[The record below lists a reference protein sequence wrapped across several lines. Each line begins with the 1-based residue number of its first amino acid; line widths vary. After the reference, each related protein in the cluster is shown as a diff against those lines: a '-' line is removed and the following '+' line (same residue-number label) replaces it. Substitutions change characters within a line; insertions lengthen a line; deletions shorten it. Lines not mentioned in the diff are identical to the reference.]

1 MTASPA
7 SVSGRQ
13 AGEEDLLDAY
23 RASMEK
29 AGMFAGRPTISV
41 ARMFFTRVGVIG
53 WDRLSLAEQC
63 AQPHKNRRVVGWLMV
78 TGRLAASADYL
89 VAARLNVG
97 DMASRHHP
105 EFFSRFC
112 GTAAELGF
120 APKAV
125 RLQWSTLAKIAV
137 MHRVRPDRMT
147 AAQLGAGRQ
156 ALIDASLRHTHGQP
170 RRAAQVVTKD
180 VFGIEATLFHL
191 GVIDEPPTKT
201 GHDKAAERSAQW
213 AGVAPGL
220 AGTLLGYLDQVG
232 VSLRP
237 STVIGVEAVLREFV
251 CFLGRQ
257 APEVG
262 CVADIRRAHI
272 EAYKSYLSNRK
283 TVGSSR
289 HGGKLSKVSIAGH
302 VSVLRTCFGRLSEWG
317 GDDVPVGVLVF
328 SGDSPILDQPLPRF
342 LDDAAAAKLLVAAR
356 ADPDPFVRLAVEFLA
371 RTGMRKGELVDLAV
385 DAVVQI
391 GSSYWLHVPV
401 GKLHNDRYIPLHP
414 QLKEL
419 LDDWI
424 AHRPAALRSKFLFF
438 ERGRRITA
446 SRVDHAVAKVA
457 AAAGLHGVSPH
468 RLRHTLATQ
477 AINRGMSLEAIAA
490 LLGHRSMRMTM
501 VYARIAD
508 RTVAEEYFAVSDKVE
523 ALYDQAK
530 ALPADAEGAE
540 MTKLRRE
547 MHQRMLGN
555 GYCARP
561 VDLDCHFES
570 ICESC
575 TFFVTTIEFRPT
587 LTRQRDD
594 AQAKGQVGR
603 QKIFEGLLGRLDS
616 EAS

>member
-1 MTASPA
+1 MNS
-7 SVSGRQ
+7 SSDISSEEG
-13 AGEEDLLDAY
+13 EDLVGAY
-23 RASMEK
+23 RASLQE
-29 AGMFAGRPTISV
+29 AGMFAGPPTISV
-41 ARMFFTRVGVIG
+41 ARMFFARVGVGG
-53 WDRLSLAEQC
+53 WGELSLAEQC

-78 TGRLAASADYL
+78 TGRLAATAEYL

-97 DMASRHHP
+97 DMASRHHHD
-105 EFFSRFC
+105 FFSRFC
-112 GTAAELGF
+112 RVARDLGF
-120 APKAV
+120 GPKAV
-125 RLQWSTLAKIAV
+125 QLQWSTLVKIAV
-137 MHRVRPDRMT
+137 MHQVRPDRVT
-147 AAQLGAGRQ
+147 PAQLGAGRQ
-156 ALIDASLRHTHGQP
+156 ALIEASLHHARGEAQ
-170 RRAAQVVTKD
+170 RAAGVVTKD

-191 GVIDEPPTKT
+191 GITEEPPTKS
-201 GHDKAAERSAQW
+201 GQDKAAERAAQW
-213 AGVAPGL
+213 AGVAPRL
-220 AGTLLGYLDQVG
+220 AGTLLDYLDQVA

-237 STVIGVEAVLREFV
+237 STVVGIEAILREFA
-251 CFLGRQ
+251 CFLTRQ
-257 APEVG
+257 APGVG
-262 CVADIRRAHI
+262 RVADIRRAHI
-272 EAYKSYLSNRK
+272 EAYKSHLFNRT

-302 VSVLRTCFGRLSEWG
+302 VSALRTCFERLGEWG
-317 GDDVPVGVLVF
+317 GDDVPAALLVF

-371 RTGMRKGELVDLAV
+371 RTGMRKGELVDLTI
-385 DAVVQI
+385 DAAVQI

-419 LDDWI
+419 LDDWM
-424 AHRPAALRSKFLFF
+424 AQRPAALRSKFLFF

-457 AAAGLHGVSPH
+457 AAAGLDGVSPH

-508 RTVAEEYFAVSDKVE
+508 RTVADEYFAVSDKVE
-523 ALYDQAK
+523 ALYGQARE
-530 ALPADAEGAE
+530 LPADVEGAE
-540 MTKLRRE
+540 MTKLRKE

-561 VDLDCHFES
+561 VELDCHFES

-575 TFFVTTIEFRPT
+575 TFFVTTVEFKPT
-587 LTRQRDD
+587 LQRQRDD
-594 AQAKGQVGR
+594 AAGKGQLGR
-603 QKIFEGLLGRLDS
+603 QKVFDGLLARLDG

>member
-1 MTASPA
+1 MALEE
-7 SVSGRQ
+7 G
-13 AGEEDLLDAY
+13 EDLVVAY
-23 RASMEK
+23 RTSMQNT
-29 AGMFAGRPTISV
+29 GMFAGGPTISV
-41 ARMFFTRVGVIG
+41 ARTFFARVGVNG
-53 WDRLSLAEQC
+53 WGELSLAEQC
-63 AQPHKNRRVVGWLMV
+63 AQPYTNRRVIGWLMV
-78 TGRLAASADYL
+78 TGRLAATAEYL

-97 DMASRHHP
+97 DMASRHHH
-105 EFFSRFC
+105 EFFTRFC
-112 GTAAELGF
+112 AVAGDLGF
-120 APKAV
+120 GPKAV
-125 RLQWSTLAKIAV
+125 QLQWSTLVKIAV
-137 MHRVRPDRMT
+137 IHQTPPERIT
-147 AAQLGAGRQ
+147 TAQLVAGRD
-156 ALIDASLRHTHGQP
+156 ALIEASWHHARGEP
-170 RRAAQVVTKD
+170 RRAVSVVTKD
-180 VFGIEATLFHL
+180 VFGIAATVFHL
-191 GVIDEPPTKT
+191 GITDDPPTKV
-201 GHDKAAERSAQW
+201 GHDKASERSAQW
-213 AGVAPGL
+213 AQAAPRL
-220 AGTLLGYLDQVG
+220 AATLLGYLDQVA

-237 STVIGVEAVLREFV
+237 STVVGIEAVLREFA
-251 CFLGRQ
+251 CFLSRH
-257 APEVG
+257 APQVG
-262 CVADIRRAHI
+262 SVADIRRSHI
-272 EAYKSYLSNRK
+272 EAYKAHLSNRA

-289 HGGKLSKVSIAGH
+289 HGGRLSKVSIAGH
-302 VSVLRTCFGRLSEWG
+302 VSALRTCFERLGEWG
-317 GDDVPVGVLVF
+317 GDDVPSMMLIF

-371 RTGMRKGELVDLAV
+371 RTGMRKGELIDLAV

-401 GKLHNDRYIPLHP
+401 GKLHTDRYIPLHP

-424 AHRPAALRSKFLFF
+424 SQRPTTLRSKFVFF

-457 AAAGLHGVSPH
+457 AAAGIEGVSPH

-508 RTVAEEYFAVSDKVE
+508 RTVADEYFAVSDKVE
-523 ALYDQAK
+523 ALYGQARE
-530 ALPADAEGAE
+530 LPADAEGAE
-540 MTKLRRE
+540 MTRLRKE

-575 TFFVTTIEFRPT
+575 TFFVTTVEFKPT
-587 LTRQRDD
+587 LQRQRDD
-594 AQAKGQVGR
+594 AAGKGQVGR
-603 QKIFEGLLGRLDS
+603 QKIFDGLLARLDE

>member
-1 MTASPA
+1 MQETA
-7 SVSGRQ
+7 
-13 AGEEDLLDAY
+13 
-23 RASMEK
+23 
-29 AGMFAGRPTISV
+29 MFAGRPTISV
-41 ARMFFTRVGVIG
+41 ARTFFARVGVTG
-53 WDRLSLAEQC
+53 WGGLTLAEQC

-78 TGRLAASADYL
+78 TGRLAATADYL

-97 DMASRHHP
+97 DMASRHHHQ
-105 EFFSRFC
+105 FFTRFC
-112 GTAAELGF
+112 GVAGELGF

-125 RLQWSTLAKIAV
+125 QLQWSTLVKIAV
-137 MHRVRPDRMT
+137 IHQTRPDRIT
-147 AAQLGAGRQ
+147 TAQLVAGRD
-156 ALIDASLRHTHGQP
+156 ALIEASLHHACGEPQ
-170 RRAAQVVTKD
+170 RAAQVVTKD

-191 GVIDEPPTKT
+191 GVTDDPPTKV
-201 GHDKAAERSAQW
+201 GHDKAAERGVQW
-213 AGVAPGL
+213 AGAAPRL
-220 AGTLLGYLDQVG
+220 AQTLLGYLDQVA

-237 STVIGVEAVLREFV
+237 STVVGIEAVLREFA
-251 CFLGRQ
+251 CFLSRH
-257 APEVG
+257 ASEVG
-262 CVADIRRAHI
+262 SVADIRRAHI
-272 EAYKSYLSNRK
+272 EAYKTHLSTRA

-302 VSVLRTCFGRLSEWG
+302 VSALRTCFERLGEWG
-317 GDDVPVGVLVF
+317 GDDIPAAILVF

-371 RTGMRKGELVDLAV
+371 RTGMRKGELIDLAV

-419 LDDWI
+419 LDEWI
-424 AHRPAALRSKFLFF
+424 AQRPVALRSKYLFF

-457 AAAGLHGVSPH
+457 AAAGLEGVSPH

-477 AINRGMSLEAIAA
+477 AINRGMSLEVIAA

-508 RTVAEEYFAVSDKVE
+508 RTVADEYFAVSDKVE
-523 ALYDQAK
+523 ALYGQAK

-540 MTKLRRE
+540 MAKLRKE

-561 VDLDCHFES
+561 VELDCHFES

-575 TFFVTTIEFRPT
+575 TFFVTTVEFKPT
-587 LTRQRDD
+587 LQRQRDD
-594 AQAKGQVGR
+594 AAGKGQIGR
-603 QKIFEGLLGRLDS
+603 QKIFDGLLARL
-616 EAS
+616 EENAS